1 MGYVEYGQFR
11 IYMQGRTEK
20 RTTFEVKIQRRDKNN
35 TIGKRAITKRKS
47 VESDRFILEMLIH
60 N

>member
-1 MGYVEYGQFR
+1 
-11 IYMQGRTEK
+11 MQGRTEK
-20 RTTFEVKIQRRDKNN
+20 RTTFEVKIQSRDKNN